1 MNLIDKDKL
10 LNYLYNIQ
18 DKKVDIAFE
27 IANFKTENIIF
38 AKHGKWLTTHLFGLW
53 KCSNCGFNC
62 EFNYY
67 KYCPHCGAK
76 MDWKG

>member
-10 LNYLYNIQ
+10 LSYLYNIQ
-18 DKKVDIAFE
+18 DKKVDIALE
-27 IANFKTENIIF
+27 IANFKTENIISVV
-38 AKHGKWLTTHLFGLW
+38 HGQWLRTHLLSLW
-53 KCSNCGFNC
+53 KCSNCGFNY

-76 MDWKG
+76 LDLKG